1 MATGQPSL
9 YADFSG
15 GVNLQSGPYLLTENQ
30 CQDCRNVR
38 SLRDGSIEKR
48 NGFTTV
54 ADSTDF
60 TALDGAAHTLFPVN
74 LPTKSLLIV
83 GKQAAASND
92 RIIKST
98 TAGIPTT
105 LVSGLTQ
112 GKRWE
117 FVQGPVHDPTGTPQ
131 GPIYGLNGSDN
142 PQQWAG
148 SGSMTEW
155 LAFNAAGSPFGTG
168 AHPAKDCTLLYYHLD
183 KFWASGDPNYP
194 GRVWSTGVDA
204 STGLPDPCNWD
215 SDFIDDVEPED
226 GEEITAFGEVGPYL
240 LVFKSHKMFVLS
252 DPVGRAY
259 RQVSSTIGCAASRSV
274 VETSKGTLF
283 LSEDLGVCVTDGTN
297 ITQLSDN
304 IQPLLK
310 DAIETS
316 GLSFKNAAATYH
328 QNSYWLSLP
337 YQDSANDITL
347 EYNLVTGAWW
357 IHTCNANQWALLD
370 PVGLPTLYSIN
381 AQSLLLEAAL
391 VENVY
396 ADGGTAF
403 ESYWTGPF
411 WPWGQPH
418 LNKRVSQIRV
428 DGIGAWEMYA
438 ATSFNTT
445 YELLEPKIWE
455 SASTGTD
462 FAGTGDFGTD
472 GTFAPVGG
480 VNNRRYWTP
489 IQGWGRA
496 WSLKVFNND
505 PYELQLYS
513 MAAFVRGRS
522 D

>member
-1 MATGQPSL
+1 VATGQPSL

-15 GVNLQSGPYLLTENQ
+15 GVNLQSGPYLLAENQ
-30 CQDCRNVR
+30 CRDCRNVR
-38 SLRDGSIEKR
+38 SFRDGSIEKR

-105 LVSGLTQ
+105 LKSGLTQ

-117 FVQGPVHDPTGTPQ
+117 FVQGPVGDPSGTPQ
-131 GPIYGLNGSDN
+131 GPIYGMNGSDT
-142 PQQWAG
+142 PQQWNG
-148 SGSMTEW
+148 S
-155 LAFNAAGSPFGTG
+155 AAATTNWTATTGTVPTG
-168 AHPAKDCTLLYYHLD
+168 TTLLYYHLD
-183 KFWASGDPNYP
+183 KLWASGDPNYP
-194 GRVWSTGVDA
+194 GRVWSTGVNVT
-204 STGLPDPCNWD
+204 TGLPDPLNWD
-215 SDFIDDVEPED
+215 TDYIDDVEPED

-240 LVFKSHKMFVLS
+240 LVFKSHKTYVLS
-252 DPVGRAY
+252 DPAGRAY
-259 RQVSSTIGCAASRSV
+259 RQVSSTIGCTAARSV
-274 VETSKGTLF
+274 VQTSKGTLF

-438 ATSFNTT
+438 ATSFDTT
-445 YELLEPKIWE
+445 YDLLEPKIWE
-455 SASTGTD
+455 TATGGTE
-462 FAGTGDFGTD
+462 FGGTGDFGDLAAD
-472 GTFAPVGG
+472 GTIFAPAGA
-480 VNNRRYWTP
+480 VNQRRYWTP